1 MMQEIKA
8 ILLLFIVRQHIF
20 SPVKLVVRS
29 VILLM
34 FSRFLNALWPFV
46 GFRMLL
52 SVATMQERSS
62 RK

>member
-1 MMQEIKA
+1 MQEIKA

-29 VILLM
+29 IILLM
-34 FSRFLNALWPFV
+34 FSLFLDAQWPFV
-46 GFRMLL
+46 VFRMLF
-52 SVATMQERSS
+52 SVATMQERTS